1 MLDPQEER
9 EKFISLREALF
20 LIANAKGKTAQ
31 EAAATLALT
40 LRRSAQWQ
48 NLQISEFRDEHGVLS
63 AEHRKNRLFQLL
75 DRLATEN
82 LHSRVMDDDD
92 QIPF

>member
-9 EKFISLREALF
+9 AKFISLREALF

-40 LRRSAQWQ
+40 LRRSEQWQ
-48 NLQISEFRDEHGVLS
+48 NLQICEFSDGHGVLS

-75 DRLATEN
+75 DRLAAKT
-82 LHSRVMDDDD
+82 LSSDHQVA
-92 QIPF
+92 